1 MIHSMAGG
9 NLQKVSYDDYA
20 KVKITSGAN
29 AGDIFWYLSITG
41 AKQGDKVLVPVG
53 FLGELQE
60 GEILRIDKNISSQM
74 SPVPKKRAKYIN
86 KIIK

>member
-29 AGDIFWYLSITG
+29 VGDIFWYLSLAN
-41 AKQGDKVLVPVG
+41 AKVGDKVVVPVG
-53 FLGELQE
+53 MQNALQE